1 MKKKNVL
8 FNHILVFILAQLA
21 WMGLL
26 GLWIYW
32 YVSNYI
38 ILEQVGNKLSPQIII
53 DSPNVLI
60 FVGGIILI
68 IAVAIG
74 TFIIYKNLS
83 VQLRLAKLY
92 DNFISNVTHELKS
105 PLASIQLYLETL
117 SSRDVTAF
125 KQKEFLGFML
135 KDTERL
141 NNLINSI
148 LEIPRIE
155 NKKIA
160 HNFHIYTAET
170 IVRTLL
176 RETLTQFN
184 ISEDSLIVV
193 GSAPCKC
200 VVDPN
205 ALKIVFDNLV
215 DNAIKYSP
223 KPVKINVNLKYD
235 RKKFLIDFSDSGIG
249 ISIKDLN
256 VVFKKFHRIYHKN
269 IPSVKGTGLGLYLV
283 KEIIKSHGGKISVF
297 SEGLNKGTTFC
308 IELPIYQVSK
318 KLYIN
323 YLLKLTRKREREQD
337 PAGGG
342 QSPEVP
348 IFGEGINE

>member
-68 IAVAIG
+68 VAVAFG

-117 SSRDVTAF
+117 STRDVAASS
-125 KQKEFLGFML
+125 QKEFLGFML

-141 NNLINSI
+141 NSLINSI

-155 NKKIA
+155 HKKVA
-160 HNFHIYTAET
+160 HDFHIYTAET
-170 IVRTLL
+170 ITRTLL
-176 RETLTQFN
+176 SETMNQFK
-184 ISEDSLIVV
+184 IPEDSLIVD

-200 VVDPN
+200 VVDSN

-215 DNAIKYSP
+215 DNATKYSSE
-223 KPVKINVNLKYD
+223 PVRINVNLKYD
-235 RKKFLIDFSDSGIG
+235 KKKFLIDFSDRGIG
-249 ISIKDLN
+249 ISAKDLK
-256 VVFKKFHRIYHKN
+256 VVFKKFHRIYHKD

-283 KEIIKSHGGKISVF
+283 KEIIKSHGGKILVF
-297 SEGLNKGTTFC
+297 SEGLNKGTTFR
-308 IELPIYQVSK
+308 IELPIYQASK
-318 KLYIN
+318 KYYIN
-323 YLLKLTRKREREQD
+323 YLLKLTRKREREQEL
-337 PAGGG
+337 AYGE
-342 QSPEVP
+342 QSPEDY
-348 IFGEGINE
+348 IFRKGINE

>member
-1 MKKKNVL
+1 MKKKNIL

-68 IAVAIG
+68 VAVAFG

-117 SSRDVTAF
+117 STRYVAASS
-125 KQKEFLGFML
+125 QKEFLGLML

-155 NKKIA
+155 HKKVA
-160 HNFHIYTAET
+160 HDFHIYTAET
-170 IVRTLL
+170 IVRSLL
-176 RETLTQFN
+176 NETINQFK
-184 ISEDSLIVV
+184 IPEDSLKVI
-193 GSAPCKC
+193 GTAPCKC

-205 ALKIVFDNLV
+205 ALKIVFDNLA
-215 DNAIKYSP
+215 DNAIKYSSA
-223 KPVKINVNLKYD
+223 PVKIDVNLKCNE
-235 RKKFLIDFSDSGIG
+235 KKFFIEFRDRGIG
-249 ISIKDLN
+249 ITAKDLK

-283 KEIIKSHGGKISVF
+283 KEIIKSHGGKISVS
-297 SEGLNKGTTFC
+297 SEGLNKGTTFL
-308 IELPIYQVSK
+308 IELPIYQASK
-318 KLYIN
+318 KHYIN
-323 YLLKLTRKREREQD
+323 YLLKLTRKSKEEQE
-337 PAGGG
+337 
-342 QSPEVP
+342 SVV
-348 IFGEGINE
+348 GE